1 MTDYFAL
8 LNQPRSPWLDPE
20 KLKEVYHEKT
30 LRWHPDVQPSG
41 GETSLFSSLNEAYQ
55 TLQDPKRRLH
65 HLLGLQGCAPS
76 SAPVAVPAHLHDL
89 FPKVG
94 AVTQRTN
101 QLLDKLAV
109 ASNALSRS
117 LLERD
122 VLSSR
127 TEIDELL
134 TKLRQLYEGV
144 ITQLPGLGAAWSI
157 NPDPPIDPLTALY
170 HELAYL
176 TRWIAQ
182 VEELQ
187 LRLSLV

>member
-8 LNQPRSPWLDPE
+8 LNQPRSPWLDPK
-20 KLKEVYHEKT
+20 KLKEIYHEKT
-30 LRWHPDVQPSG
+30 LRWHPDVQAG
-41 GETSLFSSLNEAYQ
+41 GEEAPAFSSLNEAYQ

-76 SAPVAVPAHLHDL
+76 SAAVAVPAQLHDL

-94 AVTQRTN
+94 AVTQRTS
-101 QLLDKLAV
+101 QLLDKLAL

-122 VLSSR
+122 VLLSR

-134 TKLRQLYEGV
+134 SELRQLHDGV

-157 NPDPPIDPLTALY
+157 NPDPQIDRLTALY

-182 VEELQ
+182 MEELQ
-187 LRLSLV
+187 LRLSLP